1 MATKNQRDITVICR
15 QSAEP
20 CEEALRAAFAMLFH
34 IGPDEQLPPA
44 PPARP
49 RSTDLTVSD
58 EELTF
63 RVTSDQ

>member
-1 MATKNQRDITVICR
+1 MAAKNQRDITVICR
-15 QSAEP
+15 QSGEP

-44 PPARP
+44 PPSRP
-49 RSTDLTVSD
+49 RSADLTDSD

-63 RVTSDQ
+63 RVITNH

>member
-44 PPARP
+44 RP
-49 RSTDLTVSD
+49 GSADLTVSD

-63 RVTSDQ
+63 NVTSNQ